1 MASLKTQQSTE
12 KLMKL
17 PVGTVALIGYNDS
30 QSNSE
35 NVNLYF
41 GEVFI
46 NEDSKEYSAFMGGTA
61 KQIRR
66 AWRTANK
73 DVAKDMFGIDDSSHI
88 FQETFMENPKAGSE
102 YVKVKHTETYEE
114 QYGGPIV
121 NPVTGDVKTNEFGE
135 EIYRIE
141 EIKLIAD
148 KNVQIKPIILDKA
161 KRSNGDVKTSSET
174 PFSVS
179 NGL

>member
-1 MASLKTQQSTE
+1 MANLKTQQSTE
-12 KLMKL
+12 KLLAL

-61 KQIRR
+61 KQVRR

-73 DVAKDMFGIDDSSHI
+73 DVAKDLFGITDSSDL
-88 FQETFMENPKAGSE
+88 FKEAFMKNPKVGEE
-102 YVKVKHTETYEE
+102 YVKVKHVETYEE
-114 QYGGPIV
+114 QYNGPII
-121 NPVTGDVKTNEFGE
+121 NPSTGDVKTNDFGE

-141 EIKLIAD
+141 EVKLVAD
-148 KNVQIKPIILDKA
+148 NIQIKPVILDKS
-161 KRSNGDVKTSSET
+161 KRSSGKAAVSSET
-174 PFSVS
+174 PFTMEP
-179 NGL
+179 